1 MSMIAALFFALAQP
15 AAAPVCEISADQ
27 RAAYLAMECQAFDQ
41 TMGEGWRPLGE
52 DDGCQSVAGNLIAD
66 YLLYSHAPL
75 ETYQVRVLRFH
86 AGQMF
91 AFAGETGRALDFFR
105 ASYGAPYGPG
115 DRLDWNSYVD
125 ATIAFLGDDRETLD
139 AAYARLLLQTPFE
152 NGAIPNLNVGD
163 GFLACY
169 GEGYRKAYSA
179 ECMSDGRPQ

>member
-1 MSMIAALFFALAQP
+1 MSMIAALLFALAQP
-15 AAAPVCEISADQ
+15 AAATVCEISADQ
-27 RAAYLAMECQAFDQ
+27 RAGYLAMSYEDFDQ
-41 TMGEGWRPLGE
+41 TPGEGWRPLGE
-52 DDGCQSVAGNLIAD
+52 TGACYTAAGDLIAD
-66 YLLYSHAPL
+66 YLLYSHASL
-75 ETYQVRVLRFH
+75 EAYNVRVLRFH

-105 ASYGAPYGPG
+105 ASYSAPYQDG

-125 ATIAFLGDDRETLD
+125 ATIAFLEDDRDTLD

-169 GEGYRKAYSA
+169 GEGYAKAYSA